1 MNPMYSEEVQ
11 AKARQAM
18 QASADADKIV
28 WLDDEPGL
36 EDCLTCEADD
46 YATFSPTQPREF
58 WGVLDDGR
66 HWVVYLP
73 PVQVEDEDEVEVTG

>member
-11 AKARQAM
+11 TKA
-18 QASADADKIV
+18 
-28 WLDDEPGL
+28 WLEDEPGL

-46 YATFSPTQPREF
+46 YATSSPTQAREF

-73 PVQVEDEDEVEVTG
+73 PVQVEVEDEDEVEVAG